1 MLKYVV
7 LIITLEV
14 CVDIYSWRLLQ
25 FKCQIETNL
34 QVYAVHDANPGN
46 LGL

>member
-34 QVYAVHDANPGN
+34 QVYAVHDAT
-46 LGL
+46 LGI